1 MANLKELRTRIKGVS
16 STRKITRTM
25 QLVATAKA
33 KGAQDRVQAVVPY
46 GRTLLSMVSRLVA
59 AGAKHPLLAGGHAE
73 RDAADPKR
81 IVLMGITA
89 NRGLCGGYNANVVK
103 QVMKALADH
112 QSRDIETTL
121 HMSGK
126 KGLSTLKFLGVTPD
140 FRYTQFEDK
149 PQFEEVA
156 AVAAPILAAF
166 TAGEIDRF
174 DVISYRFVSAGN
186 QVAQRHTLLPITPPA
201 LDDDTDASTAI
212 EPLLHPDP
220 DSLLGELLPLVA
232 QTSLFQAFVESA
244 VSEQIQRRIAMK
256 NATDAADDM
265 TRDLKMDYNRAR
277 QAAITQEI
285 AEIVG
290 GAAALQ

>member
-1 MANLKELRTRIKGVS
+1 MANSKELRTRIKGVT

-59 AGAKHPLLAGGHAE
+59 AGAKHPLLAGGHAP
-73 RDAADPKR
+73 RAAGEADR
-81 IVLMGITA
+81 LVVFGISA
-89 NRGLCGGYNANVVK
+89 NRGLCGGYNGNVVK
-103 QVMKALADH
+103 VVTEYLAEAKMAG
-112 QSRDIETTL
+112 SPTTL

-126 KGLSTLKFLGVTPD
+126 KGLSSLRFLGVTPAH
-140 FRYTQFEDK
+140 RYTQFEDK
-149 PQFEEVA
+149 PLFEEVSE
-156 AVAAPILAAF
+156 VAAPILAAF
-166 TAGEIDRF
+166 TAGEFDRF
-174 DVISYRFVSAGN
+174 DVISYRFKSAGR
-186 QVAQRHTLLPITPPA
+186 QVVERRTLLPITPPPP
-201 LDDDTDASTAI
+201 DAGDHGAAI

-220 DSLLGELLPLVA
+220 DSLLGGLLPLVA
-232 QTSLFQAFVESA
+232 QTSLFQAFVEAA

-265 TRDLKMDYNRAR
+265 IRDLKMEYNRAR

>member
-1 MANLKELRTRIKGVS
+1 MANSKELRTRIKGVT

-59 AGAKHPLLAGGHAE
+59 AGAKHPLLAGGHAP
-73 RDAADPKR
+73 RAAGEPDR
-81 IVLMGITA
+81 VVLFGISA

-103 QVMKALADH
+103 MVTDALAEANARGD
-112 QSRDIETTL
+112 ETTL

-126 KGLSTLKFLGVTPD
+126 KGLSTLRFLGVTPD
-140 FRYTQFEDK
+140 HRYTQFEDK
-149 PQFEEVA
+149 PSFEEVA
-156 AVAAPILAAF
+156 EVSAPILAAF
-166 TAGEIDRF
+166 TAGEFERF
-174 DVISYRFVSAGN
+174 EVISYRFKSAGN
-186 QVAQRHTLLPITPPA
+186 QVPERRTLLPITPPPVEDEGA
-201 LDDDTDASTAI
+201 AI

-232 QTSLFQAFVESA
+232 QTSLFQAFVEAA

-256 NATDAADDM
+256 NATDAADDII
-265 TRDLKMDYNRAR
+265 RDLKMEYNRAR

>member
-1 MANLKELRTRIKGVS
+1 MANSKELRTRIKGVS

-59 AGAKHPLLAGGHAE
+59 AGAKHPLLAGGHPPRPAGEAE
-73 RDAADPKR
+73 RV
-81 IVLMGITA
+81 VLFGISA

-103 QVMKALADH
+103 MVTQSLAEAKAAGA
-112 QSRDIETTL
+112 ETTL

-140 FRYTQFEDK
+140 HRYTQFEDK
-149 PQFEEVA
+149 PSFEEVA
-156 AVAAPILAAF
+156 EVAAPILAAF
-166 TAGEIDRF
+166 TAGEIDRL
-174 DVISYRFVSAGN
+174 DVISYRFISAGN

-201 LDDDTDASTAI
+201 LDDDAATAI

-220 DSLLGELLPLVA
+220 HSLLGELLPLVA
-232 QTSLFQAFVESA
+232 QTSLFQAFVEAA

-265 TRDLKMDYNRAR
+265 TRDLKMEYNRAR